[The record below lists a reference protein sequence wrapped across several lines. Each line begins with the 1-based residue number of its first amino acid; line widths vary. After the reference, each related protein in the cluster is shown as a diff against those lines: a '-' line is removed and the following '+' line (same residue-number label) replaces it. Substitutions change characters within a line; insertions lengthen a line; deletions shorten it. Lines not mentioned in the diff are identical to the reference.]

1 MKIKGFPIH
10 LAIYFPSSGHT
21 VRSVIPSSVVA
32 FGVSGR
38 PRLWVRPGTLFG
50 PSFILPSSRSACRVV
65 PACGFVR
72 AHSSVRRSFFG
83 RRVRCVG
90 SSPLAGSSGH
100 TVRSVIPSSVLA
112 VGSSGLRQRSLSLSL
127 SIYIYIDQRFLS
139 LHVFVQVRGLEHQ
152 HSNLYTTFAQLHLRS
167 HLVF

>member
-100 TVRSVIPSSVLA
+100 TVRSVIPSSVVA
-112 VGSSGLRQRSLSLSL
+112 VGCRAYVKDLSLSL
-127 SIYIYIDQRFLS
+127 YIYIYRPALS
-139 LHVFVQVRGLEHQ
+139 LPPCFC
-152 HSNLYTTFAQLHLRS
+152 LRPGP
-167 HLVF
+167 